1 MLMLRIIFNL
11 GVLFVFVSLVS
22 SLVGCTSVDPTS
34 CVPMHIGVG
43 YDDDGM
49 LRTIQVEE
57 MGCPRIDNYKN
68 F

>member
-22 SLVGCTSVDPTS
+22 SLVGCTSVDPTP

-43 YDDDGM
+43 YDSDGM
-49 LRTIQVEE
+49 LMTIQVEE
-57 MGCPRIDNYKN
+57 PGCPRIDTYKD

>member
-1 MLMLRIIFNL
+1 MLRIIFNL
-11 GVLFVFVSLVS
+11 GVLVVFVSLVS
-22 SLVGCTSVDPTS
+22 SLVGCTSVDPTP

-57 MGCPRIDNYKN
+57 MGCSRIDNYKN

>member
-1 MLMLRIIFNL
+1 MLRIIFNL
-11 GVLFVFVSLVS
+11 GVLFVFVSLVL
-22 SLVGCTSVDPTS
+22 SLVGCASVDPTP

>member
-1 MLMLRIIFNL
+1 VLMLRIIFNL

-22 SLVGCTSVDPTS
+22 SLVGCTSVDPTP